1 MWVVLENICW
11 LREGGGIIAQEL
23 ESFVEQ
29 TIFNVIE
36 TYQYTFQAT
45 ISFECEGL
53 PLRSLE
59 KQSGHGMGWARA
71 KQRRCD
77 HFARHGLVERVL
89 KLASCQCAFP
99 KS

>member
-1 MWVVLENICW
+1 MRKKCIKDPRRGGELAGRQRRMWVVLENICW

-59 KQSGHGMGWARA
+59 KQSGHGMGWTRA
-71 KQRRCD
+71 KQLRP
-77 HFARHGLVERVL
+77 V
-89 KLASCQCAFP
+89 P
-99 KS
+99 Y